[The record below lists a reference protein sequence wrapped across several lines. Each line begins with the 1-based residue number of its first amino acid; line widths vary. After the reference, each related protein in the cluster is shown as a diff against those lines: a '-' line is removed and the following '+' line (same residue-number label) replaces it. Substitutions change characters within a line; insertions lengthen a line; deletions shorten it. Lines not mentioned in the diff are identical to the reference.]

1 MATDPRPETG
11 LPRAPWTG
19 LRESLLAHADE
30 REHAGDQVGAAR
42 LRMMVGGWWEQ
53 QSAWTGQ
60 VAETLRVHHEVNNAL
75 VGVSGNAQLLL
86 LGPLGTHPGARERLE
101 TVLREARRI
110 ELLMGRLRSLRA
122 AIEPGPHALGERS

>member
-11 LPRAPWTG
+11 WSPAPWAG
-19 LRESLLAHADE
+19 LRDSLLAHADE
-30 REHAGDQVGAAR
+30 HERTGDQVGAAR
-42 LRMMVGGWWEQ
+42 LRALVGGWWDE

-86 LGPLGTHPGARERLE
+86 LGPLGTQPAVRERLE

-110 ELLMGRLRSLRA
+110 EQLMGRLRSLRA
-122 AIEPGPHALGERS
+122 SLGERS